1 MNKKEQAIFEARVSA
16 VANVLGQQISE
27 ANSIELAK
35 QIVRG
40 AEGGSEFDEGN
51 FEAWLNNRFLPQT
64 IWLSSDDYARGI
76 TRALPQA
83 LIFASSDFG
92 SSKQRDLGQL
102 WTDTARGLLGEI
114 AVQRFFTEKLGLQI
128 QQDTTLDQDLD
139 DYISTDI
146 KFVKEP
152 SGDYRQTKINTS
164 IKTGKFNARW
174 LDEYSAPKIAQIDA
188 FVFVRLGTPKEH
200 FVAYLKDISFLKT
213 KLFPKAIELGEL
225 TTDSSSALWDSI
237 PEFEPIPAYISGFLM
252 RQDLTYPIHS
262 VTAEV
267 TGSENYRGR
276 DTRKIYIRKGVGVF
290 TRNNLYAR
298 PDFQELDPD
307 EKLKVIIEGIEK
319 EIDNKDHFY
328 ANTGSFNH
336 GIESWRRLTSRL

>member
-1 MNKKEQAIFEARVSA
+1 MNKKERAIFESRVNA
-16 VANVLGQQISE
+16 VASTLGQQISE
-27 ANSIELAK
+27 SNSIDLAK

-40 AEGGSEFDEGN
+40 ADGGSEFDENG
-51 FEAWLNNRFLPQT
+51 FEEWLNNRFLPQT

-83 LIFASSDFG
+83 LIFAGSDFG

-114 AVQRFFTEKLGLQI
+114 AVQRFFTEKLGMHI
-128 QQDTTLDQDLD
+128 QQDTSLDQDLD

-146 KFVKEP
+146 KFVKSP
-152 SGDYRQTKINTS
+152 SGEYRPTKINTS

-188 FVFVRLGTPKEH
+188 FIFVRLGTPKEH
-200 FVAYLKDISFLKT
+200 FVAYLKDISFLKS

-225 TTDSSSALWDSI
+225 TTDASAALWDSI
-237 PEFEPIPAYISGFLM
+237 PEFEPIPAYVSGFLM

-262 VTAEV
+262 VTAEI

-290 TRNNLYAR
+290 TRNNLYAL
-298 PDFQELDPD
+298 PEFQRLDP
-307 EKLKVIIEGIEK
+307 EGRLKVIVEGIEK
-319 EIDNKDHFY
+319 EVDNKDHFY
-328 ANTGSFNH
+328 ANTGSFNYE
-336 GIESWRRLTSRL
+336 IENWRRFASRL

>member
-1 MNKKEQAIFEARVSA
+1 MNKNEKVILDKQIMAVSEILNEKISA
-16 VANVLGQQISE
+16 VNALG
-27 ANSIELAK
+27 LAR
-35 QIVRG
+35 QIVAG
-40 AEGGSEFDEGN
+40 AEKEFDDFDN
-51 FEAWLNNRFLPQT
+51 WLKNRFLPQI
-64 IWLSSDDYARGI
+64 IWLTIDDYTKGI

-83 LIFASSDFG
+83 LTFAQSRPDNF
-92 SSKQRDLGQL
+92 KQRNFLRL
-102 WTDTARGLLGEI
+102 WIDTARGLLGEI
-114 AVQRFFTEKLGLQI
+114 AVQRFFTERLGLQI
-128 QQDTTLDQDLD
+128 QQDTSLDQDLD

-188 FVFVRLGTPKEH
+188 FIFVRLGTPKEH

-225 TTDSSSALWDSI
+225 TADSSSALWDSI

-252 RQDLTYPIHS
+252 RQDLTYPIHF
-262 VTAEV
+262 VTAEI
-267 TGSENYRGR
+267 TGNENYKGR
-276 DTRKIYIRKGVGVF
+276 DTRKIHIKKGVGVL

-298 PDFQELDPD
+298 PDFQELDPED
-307 EKLKVIIEGIEK
+307 KLKVIIKGIEK

-328 ANTGSFNH
+328 ANTGSFNY